1 MVLQIRSKR
10 WDFICECSHKL
21 QRPQIHVATMQ
32 TLQHRAIFVKKVSIT
47 MSLIPENNENKTT
60 RIECLTS
67 TGKRHRKRESDG
79 LITRFSNTV
88 ALQIEKKTKKNK
100 LILETD
106 KFYTLCVP
114 LPIASSTM
122 RPAGIGPSKSW
133 LGPPNLALPYTVVN
147 RFLEK
152 IVNCM
157 PPDVR
162 F

>member
-1 MVLQIRSKR
+1 MRVFTQ
-10 WDFICECSHKL
+10 L

-32 TLQHRAIFVKKVSIT
+32 TLQHGTIFVKKVSIT
-47 MSLIPENNENKTT
+47 MTLIPENNENKTT

-106 KFYTLCVP
+106 KFYTPCVP
-114 LPIASSTM
+114 LPIASS
-122 RPAGIGPSKSW
+122 RPLQIVARSPKFILTLHCMWSIDSQKKW
-133 LGPPNLALPYTVVN
+133 
-147 RFLEK
+147 
-152 IVNCM
+152 VNCM
-157 PPDVR
+157 PPDVT
-162 F
+162 FKG